1 METKEYMENKKNPHD
16 SSTLGD
22 EQHCAMTPKSSARVW
37 STKTQGPPPYEHVPK
52 CDIQCFTMEKNPQL
66 IQKDFHKTLTNVKQ
80 YLKNTKEDAQI
91 FSACTGSAWWEQ
103 IQAGTVEIGQE
114 VSQKKLRSC
123 T

>member
-1 METKEYMENKKNPHD
+1 MLHN
-16 SSTLGD
+16 G
-22 EQHCAMTPKSSARVW
+22 
-37 STKTQGPPPYEHVPK
+37 
-52 CDIQCFTMEKNPQL
+52 KNPQL

-80 YLKNTKEDAQI
+80 YFKNTKEDAQI

-114 VSQKKLRSC
+114 VSRKGVKKLYLSSHNFL

>member
-1 METKEYMENKKNPHD
+1 MIVVLWVTNSTVQWRQEAVLGSGKQRPRAPHPMNTFQNVIFNA
-16 SSTLGD
+16 S
-22 EQHCAMTPKSSARVW
+22 QW
-37 STKTQGPPPYEHVPK
+37 
-52 CDIQCFTMEKNPQL
+52 KNPQL

-114 VSQKKLRSC
+114 VSQKGVKKLYLSSHNFL